1 DYWLSLLYKKLVGTK
16 VLEVNL
22 VGANEK
28 KLRVYLH
35 CTNTLHPKYREGDV
49 TLFALNLYSVPQYLQ
64 LPNYLSR
71 KQVDQYLLLPHGK
84 ENILSRSIELNG
96 RVLQMVDD
104 KTLPELIEKPLG
116 PGSVLGLPA

>member
-16 VLEVNL
+16 VLQVSL
-22 VGANEK
+22 AGANSR

-49 TLFALNLYSVPQYLQ
+49 TLFALNLYNVTQHLELPSYLW
-64 LPNYLSR
+64 S
-71 KQVDQYLLLPHGK
+71 KHVDQYLLLPHGK

-96 RVLQMVDD
+96 HVLRMVDD
-104 KTLPELIEKPLG
+104 KTLPELLEKPLG
-116 PGSVLGLPA
+116 PGRVLGLPA

>member
-16 VLEVNL
+16 VLHVSLE
-22 VGANEK
+22 GANK
-28 KLRVYLH
+28 RKLRVYLH

-49 TLFALNLYSVPQYLQ
+49 TLFALNLYNVTQHLQ
-64 LPNYLSR
+64 LPNYLRS
-71 KQVDQYLLLPHGK
+71 KHVDQYLLLPHGK

-96 RVLQMVDD
+96 HVLRMVDD
-104 KTLPELIEKPLG
+104 ETLPELMEKPLG